1 MLCGKVTKL
10 SEQAPFPIPDHV
22 VRMFHIPNEHLV
34 ARRSCGALAEPQP
47 KIPVGQMEEAVIEAT
62 QLDQKR
68 SPHDHV

>member
-47 KIPVGQMEEAVIEAT
+47 KIPVGQM
-62 QLDQKR
+62 D
-68 SPHDHV
+68 